1 MNSIARNLLGNM
13 RSCLCKSS
21 HTFHPPQGFNT
32 FLSAERCSSNFS
44 IVIHKR
50 GFFYQNKGSLLRPVD
65 NVFKSNDFLFG
76 RNTLINAPKLTS
88 NSKCYC
94 SSTKNNDE
102 QKSPSLFQKFKA
114 LYKDYWYVVVPFHMA
129 TSAVW
134 FGGFYYMAKSG
145 VDIIPILEFLR
156 VSDSIIDKFRSEH
169 FEKAGYFAVAFA
181 FYKLATPLRYACTLG
196 GTTVAINYLKKW
208 GFIKPIPSNQKLKEM
223 CMEQKQVLIDRKN
236 KLKENVIK
244 NKLSLVEKKNRWN
257 NRVHKAFKNVG
268 LPEADSSKR
277 AAKRNVS
284 RTKKDSNGQKGSN
297 KK

>member
-1 MNSIARNLLGNM
+1 MNSIARNFLGNLK
-13 RSCLCKSS
+13 SCLCKSS
-21 HTFHPPQGFNT
+21 HTFRPPQGFNT

-50 GFFYQNKGSLLRPVD
+50 GFSCQNKGSLLRPVD

-76 RNTLINAPKLTS
+76 PNTLINAPKLTL

-94 SSTKNNDE
+94 SSTKKDEE

-196 GTTVAINYLKKW
+196 GTTVSIKHLKMWGYL
-208 GFIKPIPSNQKLKEM
+208 KPIPPKEQLKEM
-223 CMEQKQVLIDRKN
+223 CLEQRRILMDKKDQIKNNVLI
-236 KLKENVIK
+236 
-244 NKLSLVEKKNRWN
+244 KKNSLIETKN
-257 NRVHKAFKNVG
+257 QLSQIKDNVLNPLERVPTQGKIK
-268 LPEADSSKR
+268 
-277 AAKRNVS
+277 
-284 RTKKDSNGQKGSN
+284 
-297 KK
+297 